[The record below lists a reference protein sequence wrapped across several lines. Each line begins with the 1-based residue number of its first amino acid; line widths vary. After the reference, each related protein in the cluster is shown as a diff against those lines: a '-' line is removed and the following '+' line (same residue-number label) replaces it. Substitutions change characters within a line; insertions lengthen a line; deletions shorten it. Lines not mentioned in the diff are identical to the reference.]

1 MTPRDSSARANKARN
16 PRAAFTLI
24 EIVLVITI
32 IAILGAAAI
41 NLIKGNVDVAK
52 ETRVDSDIKN
62 IVTQIKVYEAVN
74 LTPPTKEQGI
84 KALVERPATEPVP
97 ERWKQLM
104 EEVPKDP
111 WNREFVYD
119 IPAKRSK
126 GDYDVFSLGK
136 DGVESNDDIGNWK
149 LAKAN

>member
-1 MTPRDSSARANKARN
+1 MTPLLSSRRAAAPR
-16 PRAAFTLI
+16 RAAFTLI

-52 ETRVDSDIKN
+52 ETRVESDVKN
-62 IVTQIKVYEAVN
+62 ILTQIKVYEARN
-74 LTPPTKEQGI
+74 LQPPTSEQGL
-84 KALVERPATEPVP
+84 KALVQRPDAEPIP
-97 ERWKQLM
+97 ERWTQLL

-111 WNREFVYD
+111 WNNEFRYAF
-119 IPAKRSK
+119 PAKRSK

-136 DGVESNDDIGNWK
+136 DGIESDDDIGNWK
-149 LAKAN
+149 LAQQK

>member
-1 MTPRDSSARANKARN
+1 MSAPAPSAGVPLTP
-16 PRAAFTLI
+16 
-24 EIVLVITI
+24 
-32 IAILGAAAI
+32 AAAGSNRI
-41 NLIKGNVDVAK
+41 GAGAVKVALD
-52 ETRVDSDIKN
+52 RDDI
-62 IVTQIKVYEAVN
+62 VSC
-74 LTPPTKEQGI
+74 I

-126 GDYDVFSLGK
+126 GDYDVYSLGK
-136 DGVESNDDIGNWK
+136 DGVESDEDIGNWK